1 MSILTVHNVG
11 KFFGAAH
18 IFSGISFNVARGERV
33 AIVGVNGAGKS
44 TLLRIIADEEAA
56 SSGNVST
63 ARSIRMAYLSQEAR
77 FDDSQTL
84 RGLLDE
90 ALTALHAM
98 QRDITTLEHDI
109 ADTDHPEWAERME
122 RYGELLSRFEHAGGY
137 DIERTIERVL
147 SGLGFDPA
155 YHGPQRLAQFSGG
168 MKTRAALAAI
178 LLSSP
183 DILLLDEPTNH
194 LDLAALE
201 WLERFLKTWDGT
213 LIVVSHDR
221 YFLDRVTNRTLEIAF
236 GRLDGDYPGGYM
248 KFQQLKAEKMELMW
262 KQYQAQQ
269 EEVARLESFIRRY
282 KNSTLSTQAR
292 GRERRLERLKEGWQG
307 GSGKVE
313 SLMARP
319 EEQRKLTLAMQASQ
333 RGGDQVMVFERFE
346 VGYVLPNNQ
355 HITLI
360 NIPELVLRRQQ
371 RIAVMG
377 VNGSGKTTLI
387 RTMVGELPPLRGHAR
402 LGSNVQI
409 NYYAQAHEG
418 LIMSNTILEEM
429 RRVRPLIKE
438 TEARTFLG
446 RFLFSGDDVFKRVGS
461 LSGGERG
468 RVALAQLTLIGG
480 NLLILDEPTN
490 HLDIGAR
497 EALEDVLNEYDGTIV
512 FVSHDRYFID
522 AVADTLWLVD
532 EQRITTFNGNYSEH
546 REQQEAKEAQAK
558 KSTTLG
564 SPTVPTAKAA
574 ANPAP
579 TASAAKTA
587 QPTLTREQERDQ
599 RKRQRRGEQIEQEI
613 AALEA
618 EKTDIT
624 TALSG
629 VETDPKR
636 IAALAARYSEL
647 EQTLLTR
654 YDEWAALS
662 T

>member
-1 MSILTVHNVG
+1 MSILSVHNVG
-11 KFFGAAH
+11 KFFGAAN

-44 TLLRIIADEEAA
+44 TLLRIIANEEP
-56 SSGNVST
+56 SSAGSIST
-63 ARSIRMAYLSQEAR
+63 ARSIRMSYLAQEAR
-77 FDDSQTL
+77 FDDTQTL

-90 ALTALHAM
+90 ALVALHTM
-98 QRDITTLEHDI
+98 QSEITTLEHDI
-109 ADTDHPEWAERME
+109 ADTNHPDWADRMD

-147 SGLGFDPA
+147 TGLGFDPA
-155 YHGPQRLAQFSGG
+155 YHGPQRLSQFSGG

-201 WLERFLKTWDGT
+201 WLEKFLKSWDGT

-236 GRLDGDYPGGYM
+236 GRLDGDYPGGYI

-269 EEVARLESFIRRY
+269 EEIGRLESFIRRY

-292 GRERRLERLKEGWQG
+292 GRERRLERMKEGWQG

-313 SLMARP
+313 SVMLRP
-319 EEQRKLTLAMQASQ
+319 EEQKKLSLAMQASQ
-333 RGGDQVMVFERFE
+333 RGGDQVMIFERMDI
-346 VGYVLPNNQ
+346 GYILPNNQ
-355 HITLI
+355 HVTLI
-360 NIPELVLRRQQ
+360 TIPELVLRRQQ
-371 RIAVMG
+371 RVALMG
-377 VNGSGKTTLI
+377 VNGSGKTTLV

-418 LIMSNTILEEM
+418 LVMSNSILDEM

-446 RFLFSGDDVFKRVGS
+446 RFLFSGDDVFKRIGT

-497 EALEDVLNEYDGTIV
+497 EALEDVLNEYDGTIL

-522 AVADTLWLVD
+522 AVADTLWTVD
-532 EQRITTFNGNYSEH
+532 NNAITVFDGNYSEH
-546 REQQEAKEAQAK
+546 RELLEAKEAQTK
-558 KSTTLG
+558 RTSTALIN
-564 SPTVPTAKAA
+564 PTVPKAAAATNPTAAKAA
-574 ANPAP
+574 PAP
-579 TASAAKTA
+579 ALNKD
-587 QPTLTREQERDQ
+587 QERDQ

-618 EKTDIT
+618 EKLQIT
-624 TALSG
+624 ASLSG
-629 VETDPKR
+629 LETDPKR
-636 IAALAARYSEL
+636 IAALATRYSEI
-647 EQTLLTR
+647 ERTLLTR
-654 YDEWAALS
+654 YDEWAAL
-662 T
+662 TV

>member
-11 KFFGAAH
+11 KFFGAAN
-18 IFSGISFNVARGERV
+18 IFSGVSFNVARGERV

-44 TLLRIIADEEAA
+44 TLLRIIANQEAA
-56 SSGNVST
+56 SSGSIST
-63 ARSIRMAYLSQEAR
+63 ARSIRMSYLAQEAR
-77 FDDSQTL
+77 FDDTQTL

-90 ALTALHAM
+90 ALVALHTM
-98 QRDITTLEHDI
+98 QSEITTLEHDI
-109 ADTDHPEWAERME
+109 ADTDHPDWADRMD

-147 SGLGFDPA
+147 TGLGFDPA
-155 YHGPQRLAQFSGG
+155 YHGPQRLSQFSGG

-194 LDLAALE
+194 LDLAALA
-201 WLERFLKTWDGT
+201 WLEKFLKSWDGT

-236 GRLDGDYPGGYM
+236 GRLDGDYPGGYI

-269 EEVARLESFIRRY
+269 EEIGRLESFIRRY

-292 GRERRLERLKEGWQG
+292 GRERRLERMKEGWQG

-313 SLMARP
+313 SVMVRP
-319 EEQRKLTLAMQASQ
+319 EEQKKLSLAMQASQ
-333 RGGDQVMVFERFE
+333 RGGDQVMVFERMDI
-346 VGYVLPNNQ
+346 GYILPNNQ
-355 HITLI
+355 HVTLI

-371 RIAVMG
+371 RVALMG
-377 VNGSGKTTLI
+377 VNGSGKTTLV

-418 LIMSNTILEEM
+418 LVMANSILDEM

-446 RFLFSGDDVFKRVGS
+446 RFLFSGDDVFKRIGT

-497 EALEDVLNEYDGTIV
+497 EALEDVLNEYDGTIL

-522 AVADTLWLVD
+522 AVADTLWTVD
-532 EQRITTFNGNYSEH
+532 NNKITVFDGNYSEH
-546 REQQEAKEAQAK
+546 RELLEAKEAQTKRA
-558 KSTTLG
+558 STALG
-564 SPTVPTAKAA
+564 NPTVPKAATAANPTPAKAA
-574 ANPAP
+574 PAP
-579 TASAAKTA
+579 ALSKD
-587 QPTLTREQERDQ
+587 QERDQ

-618 EKTDIT
+618 EKNDIT
-624 TALSG
+624 SALSG

-636 IAALAARYSEL
+636 IAALAARYSEI
-647 EQTLLTR
+647 ERTLLTR
-654 YDEWAALS
+654 YDEWAAL
-662 T
+662 TV

>member
-11 KFFGAAH
+11 KFFGAAN
-18 IFSGISFNVARGERV
+18 IFAGISFNVARGERV

-44 TLLRIIADEEAA
+44 TLLRIIANQEAA
-56 SSGNVST
+56 SSGSIST
-63 ARSIRMAYLSQEAR
+63 ARSIRMSYLAQEAR
-77 FDDSQTL
+77 FDDAQTL

-90 ALTALHAM
+90 ALVALHTM
-98 QRDITTLEHDI
+98 QSEITTLEHDI
-109 ADTDHPEWAERME
+109 ADTDHPDWADRMD

-147 SGLGFDPA
+147 TGLGFDPE
-155 YHGPQRLAQFSGG
+155 YHGPQRLSQFSGG

-201 WLERFLKTWDGT
+201 WLEKFLKSWDGT

-269 EEVARLESFIRRY
+269 EEIARLESFIRRY

-292 GRERRLERLKEGWQG
+292 GRERRLERMKEGWQG

-313 SLMARP
+313 SVMSRP

-333 RGGDQVMVFERFE
+333 RGGDQVMVFERMDI
-346 VGYVLPNNQ
+346 GYILPNNQ
-355 HITLI
+355 HVTLI
-360 NIPELVLRRQQ
+360 SIPELVLRRQQ
-371 RIAVMG
+371 RVALMG
-377 VNGSGKTTLI
+377 VNGSGKTTLV

-418 LIMSNTILEEM
+418 LVMSNSILDEM

-446 RFLFSGDDVFKRVGS
+446 RFLFSGDDVFKRIGT

-497 EALEDVLNEYDGTIV
+497 EALEDVLNEYDGTIL

-522 AVADTLWLVD
+522 AVADTLWTVD
-532 EQRITTFNGNYSEH
+532 NNKITVFDGNYSEH
-546 REQQEAKEAQAK
+546 RELMEAKEAQSK
-558 KSTTLG
+558 KAATTLVN
-564 SPTVPTAKAA
+564 PTVPKAATA

-579 TASAAKTA
+579 AKAAPA
-587 QPTLTREQERDQ
+587 PALTKDQERDQ

-618 EKTDIT
+618 EKNDIT
-624 TALSG
+624 SALSG

-636 IAALAARYSEL
+636 IAALAARYSEI
-647 EQTLLTR
+647 ERTLLTR
-654 YDEWAALS
+654 YDEWAAL
-662 T
+662 TV

>member
-1 MSILTVHNVG
+1 MSILTVHNIG
-11 KFFGAAH
+11 KFFGAAN

-44 TLLRIIADEEAA
+44 TLLRIIASQEAA
-56 SSGNVST
+56 SSGSVST
-63 ARSIRMAYLSQEAR
+63 ARSIRMSYLAQEAR
-77 FDDSQTL
+77 FDDTQTL

-90 ALTALHAM
+90 ALVALHTM
-98 QRDITTLEHDI
+98 QSEITTLEHEI
-109 ADTDHPEWAERME
+109 AHNDHPEWADRMD

-147 SGLGFDPA
+147 TGLGFDPD
-155 YHGPQRLAQFSGG
+155 YHGPQRLSQFSGG

-201 WLERFLKTWDGT
+201 WLEKFLKSWDGT
-213 LIVVSHDR
+213 LVVVSHDR

-269 EEVARLESFIRRY
+269 EEIARLESFIRRY

-292 GRERRLERLKEGWQG
+292 GRERRLERMKEGWQG

-313 SLMARP
+313 SVMLRP
-319 EEQRKLTLAMQASQ
+319 EEQKKLSLAMQASQ
-333 RGGDQVMVFERFE
+333 RGGDQVMVFERMDI
-346 VGYVLPNNQ
+346 GYILPSNQ
-355 HITLI
+355 HVTLI
-360 NIPELVLRRQQ
+360 TIPELVLRRQQ
-371 RIAVMG
+371 RVALMG
-377 VNGSGKTTLI
+377 VNGSGKTTLV

-418 LIMSNTILEEM
+418 LVMSNSILDEM

-446 RFLFSGDDVFKRVGS
+446 RFLFSGDDVFKRIS
-461 LSGGERG
+461 TLSGGERG

-497 EALEDVLNEYDGTIV
+497 EALEDVLNEYDGTIL

-522 AVADTLWLVD
+522 AVADTLWTVED
-532 EQRITTFNGNYSEH
+532 NKITVFDGNYSEH
-546 REQQEAKEAQAK
+546 RELLEAKEAQNKRSA
-558 KSTTLG
+558 TTLVN
-564 SPTVPTAKAA
+564 PTVPKAAVA

-579 TASAAKTA
+579 TKLATA
-587 QPTLTREQERDQ
+587 PTMSKDQEREH

-618 EKTDIT
+618 EKNDIT
-624 TALSG
+624 SALSG

-636 IAALAARYSEL
+636 IAAHAARYSEI
-647 EQTLLTR
+647 ERTLLTR
-654 YDEWAALS
+654 YDEWAAL
-662 T
+662 TV